1 MADVENTGNS
11 LNVEN
16 NNGDITNVYGTSPKL
31 SSANLYNQQSSVGNG
46 LTGPE
51 PKINQTA
58 TEDIFNNIILSAR
71 SSSDQYAYAKPT
83 SFNSTH
89 TGLNFDR
96 YYNHDQ
102 FKKLG
107 FSPYR
112 DNETI
117 YNANSSWS
125 DDFGRAFNMYGTLWG
140 NGFSSLFKN
149 WGSLASSTPDFEGA
163 HTMEKA
169 MAIGSSSKDGFGAS
183 FTNFFLNSAYTVGVL
198 SEIAAE
204 ELAIMAAASLAPPTA
219 AAGIPRTALNI
230 GRFGKAIGAMFRNA
244 KNVSNARKIWNVA
257 KKITPFGDTLDLA
270 RGLAMG
276 DRATLRGV
284 RQSQNSLDA
293 FARSKALFGQFY
305 RDTRE
310 INAASAESKLE
321 AGMVSNQVSADLIN
335 KFYAENGRM
344 PNDTESKIIY
354 DRAQRSG
361 AQAFLYNMPAIYF
374 SNKIVLETAF
384 KGIKPLR
391 NILSNVPGR
400 LRPIIKIG
408 KDGKKV
414 SKILDLD
421 AAKTYFTKDYWRNIG
436 RGMGPKKILGS
447 GLRYTSANI
456 MEGAQEI
463 YQESL
468 SAGLIDHY
476 TKQNWSSERIGQ
488 ADLLNSLSIG
498 YDELD
503 RNDMALETFLS
514 GFLMAAPVGG
524 IQTLAFKKAPKLAQ
538 RIAKPKEYEAQQKSR
553 QESIKKLENALT
565 DLVNDPTKWANDFHA
580 NATRQNQLALDNA
593 AAEEVGDVKAGK
605 DAQEESMFTHMYT
618 MLQHN
623 MMGEFR
629 DQMKDL
635 LKLNDQELQEAF
647 GGNQSINNADAYNSD
662 LRSRINK
669 AITSSE
675 KLEERY
681 KKANDTFIN
690 PFNQKDPNE
699 FHDYNGFEAAKQL
712 YVFNEHMFEQT
723 VDRAQSIFDNLSA
736 NEKVSQ
742 LVAGNVSSILDTR
755 AGGQL
760 DQLIDQLK
768 QEIKTYEAGTEQD
781 VKLAEEKKKQLEGL
795 EEWKNAATAY
805 EQAYDSMTMA
815 GLDPE
820 QAARYVEE
828 AKRFPKGSTVEYT
841 NKQGKKTQGKVIAKS
856 GDNVILEIINKAG
869 NKQRVA
875 IKVEKAAVV
884 GQIALDFDAQDLEGQ
899 DMVDS
904 LEYLFQALFGK
915 MEGMDTKG
923 IEGPEGYLKILAGA
937 GGLNMT
943 REEMSVI
950 FNNIMDY
957 FRLKKDSM
965 NHLNAINRLADP
977 GFFANS
983 AERLSE
989 ASKATKRIAELK
1001 IKAML
1006 ADFEKIQD
1014 RHILLQELFELGVF
1028 LDPEDV
1034 DAFIDD
1040 KKVPSRFYTAT
1051 EVDGIP
1057 ALTPIDPRIEKHQA
1071 LYKKII
1077 DVLEAYETKEGIQ
1090 FTNKIDISIIQQVQA
1105 GQLGQLFRKTR
1116 EDSRTLKDL
1125 AEEYKFNT
1133 EEDSEIDVKELLQKI
1148 IDSDFGRAHDKILA
1162 RKLLATIPETFTVK
1176 FSRNHGVGVSYDSV
1190 NGVVINPNFSSENY
1204 QGGQVALESLLLNG
1218 IMQKLVADNLSN
1230 EQFKTAIEKIK
1241 DQVAEALANG
1251 QLDEII
1257 DELKNKYEIDF
1268 TNIIGKVAVDNI
1280 AGMRSLEQFV
1290 AMAMTDPA
1298 FQSLL
1303 ANVTVEETQKTIWE
1317 EFLEAIK
1324 ILVRQL
1330 TEIAPGTTALDEV
1343 VALTTA
1349 ALTGSDI
1356 ITTTEETPV
1365 KTKPTVTT
1373 LLNSMP
1379 EELRKALQ
1387 TAWGALSEE
1396 EKKGYTDI
1404 SEWVKG
1410 SSAAASIIS
1419 KYNKKQEQKED
1430 DEKTQE
1436 ELIIAAL
1443 TPQQLSYLRNKSG
1456 LNDQDIFAM
1465 DVNDLVEIA
1474 DGKFRI
1480 LNEGEVL
1487 TQSQKDQGKVI
1498 KTFNNIKMTNAQE
1511 VNPALLEDP
1520 VIAEKL
1526 NQIGRTLEGILSNA
1540 LGRDSNEKKVDLL
1553 KNAPRAL
1560 AEKIIDQIKAIY
1572 NIKDLEFTEEMGSK
1586 IRLLLSDND
1595 TFFFRVTSLRDIVEN
1610 MRASSKENIP
1620 QQLSE
1625 AIETLLKEGPGTDP
1639 MKMGADRGLFMDEFF
1654 RIALLTGL
1662 NSVIDKTYIDR
1673 LINQAIE
1680 NIQNTSGFNISETV
1694 KLTEDAKQQLR
1705 ETLQHTVTYMKE
1717 NNLRV
1722 LPNTNELFGS
1732 IGVLPVSGQVD
1743 LIMYNDKGEIFILD
1757 MKTMPTQRDRAQ
1769 MEGYGREVTG
1779 KTTTDSLGY
1788 ASKDT
1793 AQLNIYREL
1802 IQALVGAQLEQEGM
1816 QIKGLG
1822 IIPLLVGARL
1832 NNSNELTVRSIKIS
1846 DPIREDSDGTRG
1858 LYIPVLEKTTVELFP
1873 ELYAQQAPPST
1884 PSGTTGIKN
1893 WANDLSTI
1901 KNELGKLQNK
1911 EEKLQWL
1918 ADNNYLEP
1926 FTVNNK
1932 TSNYLKT
1939 AAGRV
1944 VVKIKIGNTTIP
1956 FYISTGAGG
1965 KADVQVDKWYVFF
1978 GQGKDGWF
1986 NKTSGKDMNKQ
1997 YDVKIFQDIAD
2008 VLNEIG
2014 SKKEEY
2020 KNHEDAKGFM
2030 DLRWTGAAEEQL
2042 KTVIDFIT
2050 PVQPNPGPNGPVAT
2064 PEQIKQLKE
2073 NIQLVKDR
2081 VAKELATL
2089 EEKIT
2094 PKKVKGS
2101 SGWKVRFNVNAITD
2115 EDYKA
2120 KVEKLSQWLDEY
2132 FGTTKRSKQTGD
2144 GFFAFKEG
2152 NSDSVWKHLAGGD
2165 KGEADFTIYIGS
2177 KKDAIEFAKQVE
2189 ESEIKDL
2196 IEVGTMGNDVLI
2208 GNTIKGRF
2216 DSKEFKYLAPI
2227 VPILKKSLEDEGLSK
2242 NGEYV
2247 TQTKSGIA
2255 IVITDGVI
2263 VYSTDGKKTFKDYRS
2278 NIMSDAKT
2286 ITEVRDQ
2293 IIEDIYGKD
2302 YTGNDVEASTSSIIN
2317 QETLDTF
2324 AGQVIY
2330 VSPAITISEELAND
2344 PNVILYDDISIEILN
2359 QHLDELGVAEIT
2371 RETLFATIS
2380 EIYSS
2385 TNENAKKKLT
2395 QLLDNDIYIAA
2406 INELAENPEKILITQ
2421 STIFTKEA
2429 SNNVAVAIV
2438 PEDLKSYDSKKTIA
2452 FEQVAFR
2459 KNSRLLV
2466 AKSNDL
2472 QEILKDSLSKLDGQR
2487 DETSTVGF
2495 ATYDDFIKEADFES
2509 LMLLLTEI
2517 DTMEEDMELG
2527 FKNQEEAEKQEG
2539 GEKVYLRNLITDEL
2553 KSRMKDGITNSRELL
2568 KIAKE
2573 GDIVIMSDTKV
2584 YPQGLGV
2591 VTAQGQIKAVY
2602 YTEST
2607 AKNDPNFLIY
2617 GYAVTPA
2624 NTVIGVE
2631 QLAEILE
2638 EDATTKDENMQAAE
2652 NNKTANETISK
2663 ENKVAAVNDA
2673 TSAAKEADNIDFCD

>member
-16 NNGDITNVYGTSPKL
+16 NNGDITNVYGTSPEL

-83 SFNSTH
+83 AFNSTH

-96 YYNHDQ
+96 YYNHPN

-125 DDFGRAFNMYGTLWG
+125 DDFRRASTQYGTLWA

-183 FTNFFLNSAYTVGVL
+183 VTNFYLNSAYTVGVL

-204 ELAIMAAASLAPPTA
+204 ELAIMAAAALAPPTA
-219 AAGIPRTALNI
+219 SAGIPRTALNI

-270 RGLAMG
+270 RGLATG

-284 RQSQNSLDA
+284 YQSQNSIDA

-414 SKILDLD
+414 SKVLDLD

-456 MEGAQEI
+456 MEGGQEI

-538 RIAKPKEYEAQQKSR
+538 RIAKPKEYKAQQESR
-553 QESIKKLENALT
+553 QKKIKKLENALT

-690 PFNQKDPNE
+690 PFNPSDPNE
-699 FHDYNGFEAAKQL
+699 FLDYRGFEAAKEL

-760 DQLIDQLK
+760 DQLIDQLRE
-768 QEIKTYEAGTEQD
+768 EIKTYEGGTEQD

-841 NKQGKKTQGKVIAKS
+841 NKQGTKTQGKVIAKS

-869 NKQRVA
+869 RKQRVA

-884 GQIALDFDAQDLEGQ
+884 GQLVLDFEAQDLEGQ

-937 GGLNMT
+937 EGLNMT

-965 NHLNAINRLADP
+965 KHLNAINKLADP
-977 GFFANS
+977 GFFARS

-989 ASKATKRIAELK
+989 AGKAAKRIAELK
-1001 IKAML
+1001 IRAML

-1077 DVLEAYETKEGIQ
+1077 DVLEAYETKEGVE
-1090 FTNKIDISIIQQVQA
+1090 FTGKADVNIFQQA
-1105 GQLGQLFRKTR
+1105 LSGQLGQLFRKTR

-1125 AEEYKFNT
+1125 AKEYGFNT
-1133 EEDSEIDVKELLQKI
+1133 EENSEIDVKELLQKI
-1148 IDSDFGRAHDKILA
+1148 IDSDFGRAHDKVLA

-1176 FSRNHGVGVSYDSV
+1176 FNRNHGVGVSYDSV

-1204 QGGQVALESLLLNG
+1204 RGGQVALESLLLNG

-1330 TEIAPGTTALDEV
+1330 TGIAQGTTALDEV

-1365 KTKPTVTT
+1365 TTKPTVTT
-1373 LLNSMP
+1373 PLNSMP

-1586 IRLLLSDND
+1586 IRLLLSDNS
-1595 TFFFRVTSLRDIVEN
+1595 TFFFRVTSLRDIVED

-1625 AIETLLKEGPGTDP
+1625 AIETLLKEGPGTDV
-1639 MKMGADRGLFMDEFF
+1639 MKTGADRGLFMDEFF

-1822 IIPLLVGARL
+1822 IIPLLVAASL

-1873 ELYAQQAPPST
+1873 ELYAQQAPAQPPVFT
-1884 PSGTTGIKN
+1884 DIEAQKAEIERRRKEDLNIDVPIDNYVTG
-1893 WANDLSTI
+1893 
-1901 KNELGKLQNK
+1901 
-1911 EEKLQWL
+1911 
-1918 ADNNYLEP
+1918 
-1926 FTVNNK
+1926 
-1932 TSNYLKT
+1932 
-1939 AAGRV
+1939 
-1944 VVKIKIGNTTIP
+1944 
-1956 FYISTGAGG
+1956 
-1965 KADVQVDKWYVFF
+1965 
-1978 GQGKDGWF
+1978 
-1986 NKTSGKDMNKQ
+1986 
-1997 YDVKIFQDIAD
+1997 
-2008 VLNEIG
+2008 EIG
-2014 SKKEEY
+2014 SKNQLIKFRTYLTDVLGWERMPIGFSNKHLTLDYLGTELRIPAELIDLGGGVTSLGINIKDVINAKY
-2020 KNHEDAKGFM
+2020 DA
-2030 DLRWTGAAEEQL
+2030 
-2042 KTVIDFIT
+2042 
-2050 PVQPNPGPNGPVAT
+2050 
-2064 PEQIKQLKE
+2064 
-2073 NIQLVKDR
+2073 
-2081 VAKELATL
+2081 ELAAL

-2132 FGTTKRSKQTGD
+2132 FGTTKRSKQTED

-2278 NIMSDAKT
+2278 NIMSDTKT

-2302 YTGNDVEASTSSIIN
+2302 YTGNDAEVSTSSIIN

-2324 AGQVIY
+2324 AGKVIY

-2344 PNVILYDDISIEILN
+2344 PNVILYDDISIAILN

-2385 TNENAKKKLT
+2385 TNKSAKKKLT
-2395 QLLDNDIYIAA
+2395 QLLNNDIYNAA
-2406 INELAENPEKILITQ
+2406 INELNENPEKILITR
-2421 STIFTKEA
+2421 STIFTQEA

-2517 DTMEEDMELG
+2517 DTMETDMNLG
-2527 FKNQEEAEKQEG
+2527 FKNQKEAKEQEG

-2573 GDIVIMSDTKV
+2573 GDIVIMSDTDV

-2602 YTEST
+2602 YTESS
-2607 AKNDPNFLIY
+2607 AKNDSNFLIY

-2638 EDATTKDENMQAAE
+2638 EDATTKDENLQAAE
-2652 NNKTANETISK
+2652 NNKTINKTISK
-2663 ENKVAAVNDA
+2663 GNKVAAVNNA
-2673 TSAAKEADNIDFCD
+2673 KSAAEEADNIDFC

>member
-16 NNGDITNVYGTSPKL
+16 NNGDITNVYGTSPEL

-58 TEDIFNNIILSAR
+58 AEDAFNNIILSAR

-96 YYNHDQ
+96 YYNHPN

-125 DDFGRAFNMYGTLWG
+125 DDFRRASTQYGTLWA

-169 MAIGSSSKDGFGAS
+169 MAIGSSSREGIGS
-183 FTNFFLNSAYTVGVL
+183 SVTNFYLNSAYTVGVL

-204 ELAIMAAASLAPPTA
+204 ELAIMAAAALAPPTA
-219 AAGIPRTALNI
+219 AAGVPRTALNI

-270 RGLAMG
+270 RGLATG

-284 RQSQNSLDA
+284 YQSQNSIDA

-391 NILSNVPGR
+391 SILSNVPGR

-456 MEGAQEI
+456 MEGGQEI

-669 AITSSE
+669 AIKSSE

-690 PFNQKDPNE
+690 PFNSSDPNE
-699 FHDYNGFEAAKQL
+699 FFDYRGFEAAKKL

-841 NKQGKKTQGKVIAKS
+841 NKQGTKTQGKVIAKS

-869 NKQRVA
+869 RKQRVA

-884 GQIALDFDAQDLEGQ
+884 GQLVLDFEAQDLEGQ

-923 IEGPEGYLKILAGA
+923 IEGPEGYMKILAGA
-937 GGLNMT
+937 EGLNMT

-965 NHLNAINRLADP
+965 KHLNAINKLADP

-989 ASKATKRIAELK
+989 AGKAAKRIAELK
-1001 IKAML
+1001 IRAML

-1077 DVLEAYETKEGIQ
+1077 DVLEAYETKEGVE
-1090 FTNKIDISIIQQVQA
+1090 FTGKADVNIFQQA
-1105 GQLGQLFRKTR
+1105 LSGQLGQLFRKTR

-1125 AEEYKFNT
+1125 AKEYGFNT
-1133 EEDSEIDVKELLQKI
+1133 EENSEIDVKELLQKI
-1148 IDSDFGRAHDKILA
+1148 IDSNFGRAHDKVLA

-1176 FSRNHGVGVSYDSV
+1176 FNRNHGVGVSYDSV

-1241 DQVAEALANG
+1241 NQVAEALANG
-1251 QLDEII
+1251 QLDEVI

-1290 AMAMTDPA
+1290 AMAMTDGA

-1330 TEIAPGTTALDEV
+1330 TRIAPGTTALDEV

-1356 ITTTEETPV
+1356 IITTEETPV
-1365 KTKPTVTT
+1365 TTKPTVTT
-1373 LLNSMP
+1373 PLNSML

-1387 TAWGALSEE
+1387 TAWRALSEE

-1404 SEWVKG
+1404 NEWVKG

-1430 DEKTQE
+1430 DEKTKE

-1487 TQSQKDQGKVI
+1487 TQSQKNQGKVV
-1498 KTFNNIKMTNAQE
+1498 KTFNNIKMTDAQE

-1540 LGRDSNEKKVDLL
+1540 LGRDSNEKKVNLL

-1625 AIETLLKEGPGTDP
+1625 AIETLLKEGPGTDV
-1639 MKMGADRGLFMDEFF
+1639 MKTGADRGLFMDEFF

-1873 ELYAQQAPPST
+1873 ELYAQQAPAQPPVST
-1884 PSGTTGIKN
+1884 DIETKKAEIERRARVADIITTQLELGAELPKILETLADQGYVEKINGSAFFKQTTGRDAVVFNIDGAIIPVYRSSEGTSSKTKGEWYPFFFN
-1893 WANDLSTI
+1893 GGD
-1901 KNELGKLQNK
+1901 
-1911 EEKLQWL
+1911 WL
-1918 ADNNYLEP
+1918 VKAGADSY
-1926 FTVNNK
+1926 
-1932 TSNYLKT
+1932 
-1939 AAGRV
+1939 
-1944 VVKIKIGNTTIP
+1944 
-1956 FYISTGAGG
+1956 
-1965 KADVQVDKWYVFF
+1965 
-1978 GQGKDGWF
+1978 KDGY
-1986 NKTSGKDMNKQ
+1986 N
-1997 YDVKIFQDIAD
+1997 
-2008 VLNEIG
+2008 
-2014 SKKEEY
+2014 
-2020 KNHEDAKGFM
+2020 
-2030 DLRWTGAAEEQL
+2030 
-2042 KTVIDFIT
+2042 
-2050 PVQPNPGPNGPVAT
+2050 NPI
-2064 PEQIKQLKE
+2064 IKQILDALNK
-2073 NIQLVKDR
+2073 NYTYDKP
-2081 VAKELATL
+2081 LA
-2089 EEKIT
+2089 
-2094 PKKVKGS
+2094 KVKGNNEELLSLLPLGELDLDVSIEDNSGIYDFQNYIAIAVILKDWQSKLGNIDVSGYQNYLDGVS
-2101 SGWKVRFNVNAITD
+2101 SSLIKTNPTLKSEI
-2115 EDYKA
+2115 
-2120 KVEKLSQWLDEY
+2120 EK
-2132 FGTTKRSKQTGD
+2132 
-2144 GFFAFKEG
+2144 AFKIP
-2152 NSDSVWKHLAGGD
+2152 SD
-2165 KGEADFTIYIGS
+2165 I
-2177 KKDAIEFAKQVE
+2177 FAELKALE
-2189 ESEIKDL
+2189 ES
-2196 IEVGTMGNDVLI
+2196 TQPTQQTPT
-2208 GNTIKGRF
+2208 NT
-2216 DSKEFKYLAPI
+2216 
-2227 VPILKKSLEDEGLSK
+2227 
-2242 NGEYV
+2242 
-2247 TQTKSGIA
+2247 
-2255 IVITDGVI
+2255 
-2263 VYSTDGKKTFKDYRS
+2263 
-2278 NIMSDAKT
+2278 
-2286 ITEVRDQ
+2286 
-2293 IIEDIYGKD
+2293 
-2302 YTGNDVEASTSSIIN
+2302 SIIN

-2324 AGQVIY
+2324 AGEVIY

-2344 PNVILYDDISIEILN
+2344 PNVILYDDISIAILN

-2380 EIYSS
+2380 EIYGS
-2385 TNENAKKKLT
+2385 TNTAAKNKLT
-2395 QLLDNDIYIAA
+2395 QLLNNDVYNAA
-2406 INELAENPEKILITQ
+2406 INQLAENPEKILITQ
-2421 STIFTKEA
+2421 SKIFRKEA
-2429 SNNVAVAIV
+2429 NENVAVAIV
-2438 PEDLKSYDSKKTIA
+2438 PEDLESYDSREMIVS
-2452 FEQVAFR
+2452 EQTAFR
-2459 KNSRLLV
+2459 KNNRLRI
-2466 AKSNDL
+2466 AKSNNL
-2472 QEILKDSLSKLDGQR
+2472 QEILKDSLSKLDQQR
-2487 DETSTVGF
+2487 DKASRAGF
-2495 ATYDDFIKEADFES
+2495 TNYEDFVKEADYDA
-2509 LMLLLTEI
+2509 LIDLLNEI
-2517 DTMEEDMELG
+2517 DTMDTMNAYDLD
-2527 FKNQEEAEKQEG
+2527 FKNKVEANKMG
-2539 GEKVYLRNLITDEL
+2539 KNKYLFEIIKEEL
-2553 KSRMKDGITNSRELL
+2553 KSRMKNEIKSSKELL

-2573 GDIVIMSDTKV
+2573 GDIVFMAETDW

-2591 VTAQGQIKAVY
+2591 VTKEGQVKAVHPN
-2602 YTEST
+2602 EST
-2607 AKNDPNFLIY
+2607 LSDDPNFLQY
-2617 GYAVTPA
+2617 GYAVTSA
-2624 NTVIGVE
+2624 NKVIAA
-2631 QLAEILE
+2631 QRFAEILE
-2638 EDATTKDENMQAAE
+2638 EEETTEDENMQAAE
-2652 NNKTANETISK
+2652 NNKTINETISK
-2663 ENKVAAVNDA
+2663 DNKVNAVNN
-2673 TSAAKEADNIDFCD
+2673 TQSLNEEADNIDFC